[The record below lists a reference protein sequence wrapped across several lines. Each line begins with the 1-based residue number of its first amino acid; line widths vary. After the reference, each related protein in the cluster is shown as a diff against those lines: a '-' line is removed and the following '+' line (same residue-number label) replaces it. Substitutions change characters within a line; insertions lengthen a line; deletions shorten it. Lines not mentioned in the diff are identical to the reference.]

1 MAIKNIL
8 LVTLLITLETCNY
21 VHPEAQLE
29 QEILPKNLTAILGKW
44 YLLAV
49 TYSNESANIPCWRID
64 IIEKPLVNNNNST
77 SFKFKNLRFLLFSAK
92 LLKLDGKVK

>member
-1 MAIKNIL
+1 MMAIKNIL

-77 SFKFKNLRFLLFSAK
+77 VLINIANYRFLNEYNYVEIK
-92 LLKLDGKVK
+92 